1 MPLLSEVHMKLSAAV
16 PLLFVI
22 LVSSP
27 FLAGEAGI
35 PDLSGKILTVLGP
48 IDPSELGPTLG
59 HEHILI
65 DYTRG
70 NKEGRLKTA
79 TQAAVYLE
87 PLTLKNL
94 SDVRAGLVLNRDN
107 LLLTDVD
114 LAIREVLEF
123 KRWGGDGI
131 IDTTSIGLGRDPE
144 GLSQIARGSGLD
156 IIMGAGYYV
165 ESYHP
170 PEMEK
175 WTVEEVTQSI
185 IKDITVGVDGRDIR
199 SGIIGEVGVGR
210 SLSEAQIKSIRASA
224 RASRVT
230 GAPISF
236 HYGGRGEGK
245 FTTLDTV
252 ESEGARLNRVIIGHA
267 NHIATQVPYMKRLLE
282 RGVYLQF
289 DLFGEVIPRLGR
301 IHDRDVVDGIL
312 QLCEAGYADRI
323 LVAQDVCTKSQL
335 KAYGGVGFSY
345 IMEFVAPELRR
356 RGLTQAQTRLIQVE
370 NPRRILTFDKPR
382 P

>member
-1 MPLLSEVHMKLSAAV
+1 MTRSRAV
-16 PLLFVI
+16 ALLLF
-22 LVSSP
+22 LVLSLLPVS
-27 FLAGEAGI
+27 ASQVAESTI

-65 DYTRG
+65 DYTG
-70 NKEGRLKTA
+70 GYKEGRLKTA
-79 TQAAVYLE
+79 TRAAAYLE

-94 SDVRAGLVLNRDN
+94 SDVRSGLVLNRDN

-144 GLSQIARGSGLD
+144 GLAQIARGSGLD

-170 PEMEK
+170 PEMK
-175 WTVEEVTQSI
+175 TWTVEEVALSI
-185 IKDITVGVDGRDIR
+185 IKDITVGVDGTPIR
-199 SGIIGEVGVGR
+199 SGVIGEVGVG
-210 SLSEAQIKSIRASA
+210 SSWSESQIKSIRASA
-224 RASRVT
+224 RASRIS

-236 HYGGRGEGK
+236 HHGGRGEGK
-245 FTTLDTV
+245 FTTLDMV

-267 NHIATQVPYMKRLLE
+267 NHIATQLAYMKRLLE
-282 RGVYLQF
+282 RGVYIQF
-289 DLFGEVIPRLGR
+289 DLFGEVIPRVGR
-301 IHDRDVVDGIL
+301 IHDRDVVDGIVA
-312 QLCEAGYADRI
+312 LCEAGFGDRI
-323 LVAQDVCTKSQL
+323 MVAQDVCTKAQL
-335 KAYGGVGFSY
+335 KAYGGTGYSF
-345 IMEFVAPELRR
+345 ILERFLPEMRS
-356 RGLTQAQTRLIQVE
+356 RGVSEEHIKMMMVE
-370 NPRRILTFDKPR
+370 NPARVLTFAEPKS
-382 P
+382 

>member
-1 MPLLSEVHMKLSAAV
+1 MKLSAAV

-22 LVSSP
+22 LVSAP

-79 TQAAVYLE
+79 TQAAGYLE

-170 PEMEK
+170 P
-175 WTVEEVTQSI
+175 
-185 IKDITVGVDGRDIR
+185 RN
-199 SGIIGEVGVGR
+199 GEVD
-210 SLSEAQIKSIRASA
+210 
-224 RASRVT
+224 
-230 GAPISF
+230 
-236 HYGGRGEGK
+236 GGRGGPEHHQRHHGGGRRNTHS
-245 FTTLDTV
+245 FGDHR
-252 ESEGARLNRVIIGHA
+252 GGRRR
-267 NHIATQVPYMKRLLE
+267 QLLE
-282 RGVYLQF
+282 RSPDQEHPG
-289 DLFGEVIPRLGR
+289 LGPGQSR
-301 IHDRDVVDGIL
+301 H
-312 QLCEAGYADRI
+312 
-323 LVAQDVCTKSQL
+323 
-335 KAYGGVGFSY
+335 
-345 IMEFVAPELRR
+345 
-356 RGLTQAQTRLIQVE
+356 RGSHLLSPWRE
-370 NPRRILTFDKPR
+370 G
-382 P
+382 